1 MRVYFSPC
9 GIGLGHVGRCIPI
22 ARRLGEKNVEV
33 MFSTYK
39 EGIHYVERENL
50 TLVKAPPIGFQVKP
64 DGTIDFRQTA
74 VNPGPFF
81 ASFTFM
87 KQVNTEIEAIESFKP
102 DVVVSDSRASP
113 LLAAIILGIPRI
125 CILNQFQVIIPRK
138 KHFLRLARFVDS
150 MTLAIIGKMWTS
162 GNVVLIPD
170 FPQPYTISTGNLN
183 VPKSYRKKV
192 RLIGPILS
200 KNPNELPSEKELRK
214 KLKLPL
220 DKPVIF
226 VPISGPIKERAFL
239 TGILRRIL
247 LEFPDDFDVVLS
259 LGYPDA
265 DTEPMLHGNLRIYN
279 WIPNRFE
286 YLKACD
292 LVISRAGHGT
302 LMQCMCYGKPMILV
316 PTPSHTEQL
325 NNAKQAEELGV
336 AKVIGQKK
344 LNKEKLLESVQQI
357 LESEIP
363 KKLRQVQKEV
373 MEYNGLE
380 NAVKTIIE
388 TAEKSSTI
396 EIKANNLS

>member
-22 ARRLGEKNVEV
+22 ARRLGEKKVEV
-33 MFSTYK
+33 MFSTYQ
-39 EGIHYVERENL
+39 EGIRYVEREKL
-50 TLVKAPPIGFQVKP
+50 RLVKAPPIGFRVKP

-74 VNPGPFF
+74 ANPGPFF

-87 KQVNTEIEAIESFKP
+87 KQVNAEIEAIENFKP

-113 LLAAIILGIPRI
+113 LLAARILGIPRM

-138 KHFLRLARFVDS
+138 RRFLRLARFADFI
-150 MTLAIIGKMWTS
+150 TLAIVGKMWTS

-200 KNPNELPSEKELRK
+200 KHPDKMPTKKELRR

-226 VPISGPIKERAFL
+226 APISGPIRERAFL

-247 LEFPDDFDVVLS
+247 LEFPENYNIILS
-259 LGYPDA
+259 LGYPNADA
-265 DTEPMLHGNLRIYN
+265 EAILHGNLRIYK

-325 NNAKQAEELGV
+325 NNAKQAEKLGA
-336 AKVIGQKK
+336 AKVIEQEELKK
-344 LNKEKLLESVQQI
+344 GKLLENVKQI
-357 LESEIP
+357 LESGIP
-363 KKLRQVQKEV
+363 EKLIQIQKEV
-373 MEYNGLE
+373 FEYNGLE

-388 TAEKSSTI
+388 TAETG
-396 EIKANNLS
+396 